1 MIFYIGFRAAK
12 RLFERMTY
20 TVLRT
25 PLRWID
31 TVPTGRILN
40 RFTQDTFTMDRMLA
54 PNLSMLLTSCLSLVV
69 IIATR

>member
-1 MIFYIGFRAAK
+1 
-12 RLFERMTY
+12 MTHA
-20 TVLRT
+20 VLRT

-40 RFTQDTFTMDRMLA
+40 RFTQDTMVMDRQLGL
-54 PNLSMLLTSCLSLVV
+54 NLNMLLSGCLSLIV